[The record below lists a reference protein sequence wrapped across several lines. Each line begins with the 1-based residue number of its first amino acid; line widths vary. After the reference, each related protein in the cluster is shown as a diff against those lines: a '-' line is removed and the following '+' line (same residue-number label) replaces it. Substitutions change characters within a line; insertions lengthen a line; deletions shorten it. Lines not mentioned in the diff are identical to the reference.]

1 MNSSSFF
8 FRVQALP
15 LEWALLH
22 NRRHPILPD
31 HQRRVWLA
39 IASDHWLWVIYLY
52 KLGWPVPD
60 YSTICRRQK
69 TLTVDISYPPRR
81 GGLHLLVDSTGVKML
96 GEGEWKT
103 KKHGAE
109 YRRQWR
115 KVHLGIDSEYLGD
128 TGH

>member
-69 TLTVDISYPPRR
+69 TLTVDISHRPRR
-81 GGLHLLVDSTGVKML
+81 GDPESVHATRLSTHDTGVLSRWGK
-96 GEGEWKT
+96 GG
-103 KKHGAE
+103 
-109 YRRQWR
+109 
-115 KVHLGIDSEYLGD
+115 
-128 TGH
+128 